1 MYIQDKP
8 LICLSNDSNF
18 FQTHGEA
25 PRQIHSPKAYGAAI
39 AAAGGIPMLT
49 CEQCAEEMA
58 ELCEGLLLSGGDD
71 VDPEL
76 YGETIL
82 TDTVGPDPERTQF
95 EVPLARAFLERGK
108 PILTICRGFQL
119 LNVLL
124 GGTLYQDLLEQKGWI
139 HSNGKIRHDLYAE
152 EGSILHALFGPVFK
166 VNSTHHQAI
175 KALAPGLRVTARS
188 VEGIIEGYE
197 HESLP
202 IFGVQFHPE
211 RLTGV
216 QWDSRTP
223 DFKPFFERFI
233 ALVRAESARRE
244 GKA

>member
-1 MYIQDKP
+1 
-8 LICLSNDSNF
+8 
-18 FQTHGEA
+18 
-25 PRQIHSPKAYGAAI
+25 
-39 AAAGGIPMLT
+39 MLT

-82 TDTVGPDPERTQF
+82 NDTVGPDPERTQF

-175 KALAPGLRVTARS
+175 KALAPGLR
-188 VEGIIEGYE
+188 
-197 HESLP
+197 LP
-202 IFGVQFHPE
+202 DSVQF
-211 RLTGV
+211 RN
-216 QWDSRTP
+216 QR
-223 DFKPFFERFI
+223 
-233 ALVRAESARRE
+233 
-244 GKA
+244 